1 MLLDRRDFLVF
12 FVAACMAFVPVVLFG
27 GFFVYVMPISA
38 LVLQIGVGMNW
49 ILIAIY
55 LPIYTAVF
63 LGVGAAGYA
72 MIRRLPWNLAREFAL
87 VGLLTLP
94 LLSTFARVVTYV
106 GWEGRGGTYTFWE
119 AGDRYF
125 EKSR

>member
-12 FVAACMAFVPVVLFG
+12 FVAACMAFVPVVFFG
-27 GFFVYVMPISA
+27 GFYISVMPISA
-38 LVLQIGVGMNW
+38 MILHIGNGMNL
-49 ILIAIY
+49 ILMAIY

-72 MIRRLPWNLAREFAL
+72 MIGRLPWNLAREFAL
-87 VGLLTLP
+87 VGLLILP
-94 LLSTFARVVTYV
+94 LLSSFARVITYV
-106 GWEGRGGTYTFWE
+106 GWDGRGGTYTFWE

-125 EKSR
+125 EKRN